1 MGEKYSYNFMSA
13 YNPLWACWK
22 HKASQITTL
31 LYQNYIKILHFS
43 YLFFTAFN

>member
-31 LYQNYIKILHFS
+31 LYQNLA
-43 YLFFTAFN
+43 LFLLVFYSI